1 MNIGII
7 LAAGKGERFGGEIE
21 KQFCYLNNKMI
32 IDYSISAFQK
42 AKNIHQ
48 IIIVT
53 SEKWIEKLNNL
64 YSDHTIVKGGKPRQE
79 SALNA
84 LEICPK
90 NTTNVLIHDAARP
103 FIKTSL
109 IEQSIDYL
117 KEYQAVVVS
126 RQATDTIMRVKNKKI
141 IKMEDRKDFFLNQ
154 TPQSFNYK
162 LIYNAYKKEQKNVT
176 DDISLIN
183 LEKTNYKIIEGSSYN
198 IKITNTEDLKLA
210 ESILKLIK

>member
-64 YSDHTIVKGGKPRQE
+64 YSDHTIVKGGKTRQE

-198 IKITNTEDLKLA
+198 IKITNSEDLLLA
-210 ESILKLIK
+210 ESILKSSQ